1 MKRLLSILLCLILLL
16 SLFPF
21 SALAEDAPAAE
32 DGVPADPV
40 VDTQKEQ
47 PSEQPGAAEYGTS
60 GGSDDSSDG
69 DGGGDE

>member
-32 DGVPADPV
+32 EP
-40 VDTQKEQ
+40 
-47 PSEQPGAAEYGTS
+47 
-60 GGSDDSSDG
+60 
-69 DGGGDE
+69 